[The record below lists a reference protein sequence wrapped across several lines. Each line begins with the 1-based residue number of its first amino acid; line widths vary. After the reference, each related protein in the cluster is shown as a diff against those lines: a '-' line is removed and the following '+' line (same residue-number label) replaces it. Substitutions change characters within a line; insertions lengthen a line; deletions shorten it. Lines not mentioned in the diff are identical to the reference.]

1 MFVLTMIFTNETL
14 IYKENNSFTISLPP
28 FTLDFSYFNNE
39 VKNDEH
45 IHVNRYKKINSFN
58 VKTIKTSGQE
68 TEDKTFVTL
77 G

>member
-1 MFVLTMIFTNETL
+1 MVFTNETL

-28 FTLDFSYFNNE
+28 FTLDFSYLNNE

-45 IHVNRYKKINSFN
+45 IYVNRYKEINSFN
-58 VKTIKTSGQE
+58 VKTIKTSRQE
-68 TEDKTFVTL
+68 IEDKTFVTL